1 MSLFELI
8 FAVTI
13 TGIIADAVVKLVR
26 GHPAKEKE
34 IKQLRA
40 RVDKLEQRMGDC
52 VAAIEESRV
61 VLADEL
67 AVRAELEERLDFAER
82 LLASPRRPE

>member
-1 MSLFELI
+1 MGLFELI
-8 FAVTI
+8 FAVTV
-13 TGIIADAVVKLVR
+13 TGIVADAVVKLAR

-34 IKQLRA
+34 IKELRS
-40 RVDKLEQRMGDC
+40 RVDELEQRMGDC
-52 VAAIEESRV
+52 VAALEESRA

-82 LLASPRRPE
+82 LLTASRPED